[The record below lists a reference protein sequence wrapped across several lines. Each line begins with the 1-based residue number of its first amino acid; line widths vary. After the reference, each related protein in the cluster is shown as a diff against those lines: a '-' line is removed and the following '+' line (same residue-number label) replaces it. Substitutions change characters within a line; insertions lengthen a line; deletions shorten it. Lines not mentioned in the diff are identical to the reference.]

1 MKLITIGL
9 LVVALFGYT
18 GTAARAAD
26 PSLFA
31 LPAGE
36 GWATAGIPVTSG
48 LAFIQGDDLSW
59 WLMVCTGGQ
68 GCEVGNVVASGA
80 ASPDGADARLAS
92 LLNPQGITPPAG
104 ISIHEGDRLTLIA
117 ADPGRTMVIVDYD
130 ARVTAVLHPLV
141 VPGVGS

>member
-18 GTAARAAD
+18 GTAAQAAD

-68 GCEVGNVVASGA
+68 GCEIGNVVAS
-80 ASPDGADARLAS
+80 ASTSDGADARLAS
-92 LLNPQGITPPAG
+92 MLNPQGITPPVG
-104 ISIHEGDRLTLIA
+104 IHEGDRLTLIA

-130 ARVTAVLHPLV
+130 AGVTAVLHPVV
-141 VPGVGS
+141 VPGFGS